1 MVTTEMFLGIA
12 LLASMFLIG
21 LLMGFIIISTDG
33 YTIAQIPRD
42 FKRGGEQMQL
52 RQLREAAGLT
62 QRELGNRIG
71 VSGQAVAQWETG
83 VKRPSV
89 ENLTKLA
96 DVLETSTDAIL
107 GRDSA

>member
-1 MVTTEMFLGIA
+1 
-12 LLASMFLIG
+12 
-21 LLMGFIIISTDG
+21 
-33 YTIAQIPRD
+33 
-42 FKRGGEQMQL
+42 MQL

-83 VKRPSV
+83 GKRPSE

-107 GRDSA
+107 GRNTA

>member
-1 MVTTEMFLGIA
+1 
-12 LLASMFLIG
+12 
-21 LLMGFIIISTDG
+21 
-33 YTIAQIPRD
+33 
-42 FKRGGEQMQL
+42 MQL
-52 RQLREAAGLT
+52 RKLREAAGLT

-71 VSGQAVAQWETG
+71 VSGQAVAQWEPG

-107 GRDSA
+107 GRNTA

>member
-1 MVTTEMFLGIA
+1 MMQERLERRLSLFKCCQMSYVCQLH
-12 LLASMFLIG
+12 
-21 LLMGFIIISTDG
+21 ISTDS
-33 YTIAQIPRD
+33 YTIAQIAHD

-52 RQLREAAGLT
+52 RKLREAAGLT

-107 GRDSA
+107 GRNTA

>member
-1 MVTTEMFLGIA
+1 MGLPIFEEFVVIRLGQLVRWHIDP
-12 LLASMFLIG
+12 LH
-21 LLMGFIIISTDG
+21 ISTDG
-33 YTIAQIPRD
+33 YTIAQIAHD

-83 VKRPSV
+83 IKRPSV

>member
-1 MVTTEMFLGIA
+1 
-12 LLASMFLIG
+12 
-21 LLMGFIIISTDG
+21 
-33 YTIAQIPRD
+33 
-42 FKRGGEQMQL
+42 MQL
-52 RQLREAAGLT
+52 RKLREAAGLT

-71 VSGQAVAQWETG
+71 VSGQAVAPWETG

-107 GRDSA
+107 GRNTA

>member
-1 MVTTEMFLGIA
+1 
-12 LLASMFLIG
+12 
-21 LLMGFIIISTDG
+21 
-33 YTIAQIPRD
+33 
-42 FKRGGEQMQL
+42 MQL
-52 RQLREAAGLT
+52 RKLREAAGLT

-89 ENLTKLA
+89 ENLLKLA
-96 DVLETSTDAIL
+96 DILECTVDAIL

>member
-1 MVTTEMFLGIA
+1 
-12 LLASMFLIG
+12 
-21 LLMGFIIISTDG
+21 
-33 YTIAQIPRD
+33 
-42 FKRGGEQMQL
+42 MQL

-71 VSGQAVAQWETG
+71 VSGQEVAQWETG

-107 GRDSA
+107 GRDTA

>member
-1 MVTTEMFLGIA
+1 
-12 LLASMFLIG
+12 
-21 LLMGFIIISTDG
+21 
-33 YTIAQIPRD
+33 
-42 FKRGGEQMQL
+42 MQL

-71 VSGQAVAQWETG
+71 VSGQAVAQWATG

-107 GRDSA
+107 GRDTA

>member
-1 MVTTEMFLGIA
+1 
-12 LLASMFLIG
+12 
-21 LLMGFIIISTDG
+21 
-33 YTIAQIPRD
+33 
-42 FKRGGEQMQL
+42 MQL
-52 RQLREAAGLT
+52 RKLREAAGLT

-71 VSGQAVAQWETG
+71 VSGQAVAQSETG

-107 GRDSA
+107 GRNTA